1 MVKKPLFWTTIITL
15 LALLVGCGPSATEV
29 AAPPTEVAPPP
40 TPTEAP
46 PPTDTPQPEPTQA
59 PTEAAP
65 LLTDTPQPEPTEA
78 PPEAAPPATDT
89 PQPEPTQPPAPAIKR
104 VVFIIA
110 HEGFRDEEYTE
121 PRAVL
126 EARGVQVTVAS
137 SSPETA
143 MGMMGATVQPDVL
156 VSDIVVS
163 DYGAIV
169 FIGGPGAA
177 EYWDDPTAHRIAQ
190 EAVAQGKVLAAIC
203 IAPVALARAGV
214 LQGRQATVFESAI
227 GEVEAGGA
235 TCTGESVVRDGLI
248 VTANGPGAARQFGEA
263 IAAALEEQ
271 G

>member
-1 MVKKPLFWTTIITL
+1 MVKKALFWTTTVTL
-15 LALLVGCGPSATEV
+15 LALLLGCGPSATEV
-29 AAPPTEVAPPP
+29 VAPPTEVTPPP
-40 TPTEAP
+40 APTEAP
-46 PPTDTPQPEPTQA
+46 LPTDTPP
-59 PTEAAP
+59 
-65 LLTDTPQPEPTEA
+65 PEPTEA
-78 PPEAAPPATDT
+78 PMEAPPLPTDT
-89 PQPEPTQPPAPAIKR
+89 PPPEPTQPPVPAAR
-104 VVFIIA
+104 QVVLIIA

-137 SSPETA
+137 SSLEIA
-143 MGMMGATVQPDVL
+143 IGMMGATVQPDIL
-156 VSDIVVS
+156 VSDVVVD
-163 DYGAIV
+163 DYEAIV
-169 FIGGPGAA
+169 FIGGAGAA

-203 IAPVALARAGV
+203 IAPVTLARAGV

-248 VTANGPGAARQFGEA
+248 ITANGPGAARQFGET